1 MAKVHIQLFMP
12 LFLQL
17 VSKQADVGPTSIRL
31 LRLPTFISM
40 LLSQVLPGGV
50 DVAIVRGNLCRSTC
64 VLMSL
69 IIVQEEM
76 LKHLITAV

>member
-31 LRLPTFISM
+31 PTFTSM
-40 LLSQVLPGGV
+40 LLSQVLPAGI

-64 VLMSL
+64 VLVSL

-76 LKHLITAV
+76 LKH